1 MLSILSMPTSNCP
14 FRLVD
19 EINQGMDKYNEHS
32 VMKAVKEI
40 IDESAEGEVCQFFI
54 LTPKVKNHFLIN
66 LQKKKQAHNFVWYFQ
81 HVLAKSS
88 SEIDFSYLLSSLD

>member
-40 IDESAEGEVCQFFI
+40 IDDSPEDEVCQFFI
-54 LTPKVKNHFLIN
+54 ITPKVKRTASLIIR
-66 LQKKKQAHNFVWYFQ
+66 
-81 HVLAKSS
+81 
-88 SEIDFSYLLSSLD
+88 EISIQDLRIEYSAMI

>member
-40 IDESAEGEVCQFFI
+40 IDDSPEDEVCQFFI
-54 LTPKVKNHFLIN
+54 ITPKVKRTACLLIREISIQD
-66 LQKKKQAHNFVWYFQ
+66 LRIQYSTMIYSTKVFQ
-81 HVLAKSS
+81 
-88 SEIDFSYLLSSLD
+88 II

>member
-40 IDESAEGEVCQFFI
+40 IDDSPEDEVCQFFI
-54 LTPKVKNHFLIN
+54 ITPKVKRTASLIIR
-66 LQKKKQAHNFVWYFQ
+66 
-81 HVLAKSS
+81 
-88 SEIDFSYLLSSLD
+88 EISIQD